1 MVKTRQQAIPRE
13 LPARAAKGRVSE
25 ASSPGSIAASS
36 ERGSTRCKRECSANP
51 QSTSAKKQ
59 KLDTAQH
66 DPSPGLDNKENTA
79 SGSHPRRGTRS
90 RTPKVI
96 QEVTP
101 GPGLVKSARGR
112 SHSNSKQTSQCTQ
125 EQTALV
131 DKAAARS
138 KLGRGTAIA
147 PAVADEKGST
157 NASND
162 ELSDIDL
169 DDPAPS
175 SMPLQQ
181 RDVGVVSPP
190 EPSQKAASVLSEPF
204 SSPQEQS
211 PALSHLVESTTQA
224 VPLQSPCTHPSQH
237 GLPPIPHQLP
247 QSPHKPDSP
256 PASVLAT
263 RSPASAPSQAAAIS
277 LRPDAHALCDQ
288 SSKENSRY
296 SSGHSNDHPVSVAA
310 CKHLEWDSDGP
321 SSGPQSASSKPP
333 LSRAVPGNA
342 HAGQA
347 AAMGS
352 PTEGPNGDEGWWD
365 PTDIVKVQAV
375 RQVLHV
381 AAAPIGQV
389 PLCRQTQVADLQTF
403 LGQGLHECKG
413 ASIYVSGVPG
423 TGKSLVVHELV
434 RQCHAIA
441 TGSSKCS
448 LPPAVVSINCMSLP
462 TPQAIFQRILT
473 GMTQASEQAGTRI
486 AYPAASASE
495 ATSSPDQSLEALQAV
510 LTQPLP
516 DSKKATPSKRKGSG
530 HGMMIVIC
538 DEMDQLMSSAQE
550 VLYDLF
556 FLPQLLK
563 SRLILVGIANSLDLT
578 ERLLPG
584 LEARGCKPRLVAFP
598 TYSRNQITAVLQE
611 RLDSLPGPVFAAK
624 SLEFCARKMAA
635 ASGDMRRALEAS
647 TAALELRVQEA
658 VAEQADLTANAVDPV
673 AQQAGAEQPAQ
684 HAQQNSRSHAQQ
696 AQQGT
701 SSQVTSLGGVLRKP
715 KPVGIGHMC
724 RAISTL
730 TGGVG
735 SSSMMVQAVKNLPQ
749 QQQLL
754 ICAAT
759 KLLGGGS
766 QDQAAASAASQA
778 AKSGL
783 SALPR
788 KGARDST
795 GSYNSGKSVPSS
807 TRDSM
812 SPISS
817 RKSLMGSPFQSRGML
832 KGSPTLKGMAS
843 PSSRGMK
850 GSPGLSPGAS
860 RGALGSMHDCSMG
873 QLHDAYTVLCRKVAF
888 CPLTSGEVSAACST
902 LSDQG
907 ILQMSSQQGDR
918 RCRITL
924 RVSEDDV
931 LAAVVDNRL
940 LSNCLSL

>member
-1 MVKTRQQAIPRE
+1 MAKTRQQATPRE
-13 LPARAAKGRVSE
+13 LPARAAKGHVSE
-25 ASSPGSIAASS
+25 ASTSSATAASS
-36 ERGSTRCKRECSANP
+36 ERHSTRSKRERSAILQNA
-51 QSTSAKKQ
+51 SAKKQ
-59 KLDTAQH
+59 KLDMAQN
-66 DPSPGLDNKENTA
+66 DPSPGLYNKENTI

-90 RTPKVI
+90 RTPRVV

-101 GPGLVKSARGR
+101 GPALVRSARGR
-112 SHSNSKQTSQCTQ
+112 SNSNSKQTSQCTQ
-125 EQTALV
+125 EQIAPADKRSTKSKQGRSTA
-131 DKAAARS
+131 
-138 KLGRGTAIA
+138 TA
-147 PAVADEKGST
+147 PAVADEKDS
-157 NASND
+157 NSASDD

-181 RDVGVVSPP
+181 RDIGVVAPP
-190 EPSQKAASVLSEPF
+190 EPSQTAASVPSEPF
-204 SSPQEQS
+204 SSPQEQA
-211 PALSHLVESTTQA
+211 PAISHLVESATHA

-237 GLPPIPHQLP
+237 GLPPIPHQQP

-256 PASVLAT
+256 PAVALAT
-263 RSPASAPSQAAAIS
+263 SNPAAAPSQAAAM
-277 LRPDAHALCDQ
+277 PNAHALCEQ
-288 SSKENSRY
+288 SSQENSRY
-296 SSGHSNDHPVSVAA
+296 SSGHSNDHPVSVPAR
-310 CKHLEWDSDGP
+310 KHLEWDSAGP

-342 HAGQA
+342 QAGQA
-347 AAMGS
+347 AAMG
-352 PTEGPNGDEGWWD
+352 PPMEGPNGDEGWWD
-365 PTDIVKVQAV
+365 PTDIHKVQAV

-389 PLCRQTQVADLQTF
+389 PLCRQTQVADLQGF

-413 ASIYVSGVPG
+413 GSIYVSGVPG

-434 RQCHAIA
+434 RQCHVIA
-441 TGSSKCS
+441 AGSSKCS

-473 GMTQASEQAGTRI
+473 GMAQAFEQAGTRI
-486 AYPAASASE
+486 VYPAAAASE

-516 DSKKATPSKRKGSG
+516 DSKKATPSKRKGCG

-538 DEMDQLMSSAQE
+538 DEMDQLMSNAQE

-624 SLEFCARKMAA
+624 ALEFCARKMAA

-647 TAALELRVQEA
+647 TAALELKVQEA
-658 VAEQADLTANAVDPV
+658 VAEQADLSANALDPV
-673 AQQAGAEQPAQ
+673 TQQAGAKQPTQ
-684 HAQQNSRSHAQQ
+684 HTQQDLNYDAQQ
-696 AQQGT
+696 AQQRT
-701 SSQVTSLGGVLRKP
+701 CSQVASLGGVLRKP
-715 KPVGIGHMC
+715 RPVGIGHMC

-759 KLLGGGS
+759 KLLGGGA
-766 QDQAAASAASQA
+766 Q
-778 AKSGL
+778 G
-783 SALPR
+783 R
-788 KGARDST
+788 
-795 GSYNSGKSVPSS
+795 
-807 TRDSM
+807 
-812 SPISS
+812 
-817 RKSLMGSPFQSRGML
+817 
-832 KGSPTLKGMAS
+832 
-843 PSSRGMK
+843 
-850 GSPGLSPGAS
+850 
-860 RGALGSMHDCSMG
+860 MHDCSMG
-873 QLHDAYTVLCRKVAF
+873 QLHDVYTVLCRKVAF

-907 ILQMSSQQGDR
+907 ILQTSSQQGDR